1 MCEFVHET
9 YKHKTC
15 QHEEKKPE
23 ERDKLIFTSDK
34 LRKFFPKSYTPE
46 QMETT
51 ILRLLEQ
58 WQRKRHWDIE
68 R

>member
-1 MCEFVHET
+1 MCWFVHDT
-9 YKHKTC
+9 NKHKTC

-23 ERDKLIFTSDK
+23 RDKLIFTGDK